1 MIYFISD
8 IHLGLYE
15 RSKDKEREDLLL
27 AFADKIKEDCSSLII
42 VGDLFD
48 YWFEYKY
55 VVPKYFYRTLAKL
68 NELRE
73 NGIRIEYIMG
83 NHDFGHLDF
92 FKNELDID
100 IHTED
105 IERNY
110 GNSRFYISHGDGK
123 ALNDTGYRILKKI
136 LRSKLANKLYRYV
149 HPDLGIYIAAGSSKK
164 SRDYTDNKNYG
175 EQDGM
180 ELFARNK
187 IAEGFDYVI
196 MGHRHKLITK
206 RIGTGYYINLGDW
219 FVNPHCG
226 RFDGEKFE
234 LLSINELI
242 RSNEK

>member
-15 RSKDKEREDLLL
+15 RSKDRERENLLL
-27 AFADKIKEDCSSLII
+27 AFLDKIKHDCRSLII

-68 NELRE
+68 HELRDS
-73 NGIRIEYIMG
+73 GIEIDYLMG

-92 FKNELDID
+92 FKNELNID
-100 IHTED
+100 IHFGD
-105 IERNY
+105 IEREF
-110 GNSRFYISHGDGK
+110 GSKRFYISHGDGK
-123 ALNDTGYRILKKI
+123 ALNDTGYRILKNI
-136 LRSKLANKLYRYV
+136 LRAKWANKLYRYI
-149 HPDLGIYIAAGSSKK
+149 HPDLGIRIAAGSSQK
-164 SRDYTDNKNYG
+164 SRNYTGKKYYG

-180 ELFARNK
+180 ELFAEKK

-196 MGHRHKLITK
+196 MGHRHKLLNK

-219 FVNPHCG
+219 LVNPHYG
-226 RFDGEKFE
+226 RFDGENFE
-234 LLSINELI
+234 LLSVNKLI
-242 RSNEK
+242 SDTE